1 VRRVVF
7 IILTALFV
15 ASCAKNPFSTRDSEP
30 PTAAAGT
37 FITPTTPQIVLENL
51 RLCYSELVI
60 GNFAQSLDS
69 DFVFK
74 YDFLPGVQAD
84 SGWGFKQELNLTE
97 KMFNDFGVTK
107 SERSLR
113 VIFSAQPEQPEQ
125 PDVILD
131 STATLVRSYTVTVAD
146 SSGQK
151 IGSYQGVARFE
162 MIESAFNFWA
172 IRSWADLHLN
182 LEILSW
188 AELKNAYR

>member
-7 IILTALFV
+7 IIAIALFV
-15 ASCAKNPFSTRDSEP
+15 TSCAKNPFSTRESEP

-60 GNFAQSLDS
+60 GNFVQSLDS
-69 DFVFK
+69 NFVFS
-74 YDFLPGVQAD
+74 YDFLQGAQAD

-97 KMFNDFGVTK
+97 KMFNDFSATK

-113 VIFSAQPEQPEQ
+113 VTFIAQPGQ
-125 PDVILD
+125 PDIILD
-131 STATLVRSYTVTVAD
+131 STATLVRSYTVIVAD
-146 SSGQK
+146 SSGRVSS
-151 IGSYQGVARFE
+151 SYQGVVRFE
-162 MIESAFNFWA
+162 MIESTSNFWA
-172 IRSWADLHLN
+172 IRSWSDLHSN
-182 LEILSW
+182 LDIPSW

>member
-7 IILTALFV
+7 IIGIALFV
-15 ASCAKNPFSTRDSEP
+15 TSCAKNPFSTRDSEP

-60 GNFAQSLDS
+60 GNFVQSLDS
-69 DFVFK
+69 DFVFR
-74 YDFLPGVQAD
+74 YDLLQGAQAD

-97 KMFNDFGVTK
+97 KMFNEFSATK

-113 VIFSAQPEQPEQ
+113 VTFIVQSGQ
-125 PDVILD
+125 PDIILD
-131 STATLVRSYTVTVAD
+131 STATLVRSYTVID
-146 SSGQK
+146 SSGQVLS
-151 IGSYQGVARFE
+151 SYQGIVRFE

-172 IRSWADLHLN
+172 IRSWSDWHLDLDTP
-182 LEILSW
+182 SW

>member
-1 VRRVVF
+1 MRQVVF

-51 RLCYSELVI
+51 RLCYFELVI
-60 GNFAQSLDS
+60 GNFVQSLDS
-69 DFVFK
+69 EFVFK
-74 YDFLPGVQAD
+74 YDFLPGAQAD

-97 KMFNDFGVTK
+97 KMFNDFSATK

-113 VIFSAQPEQPEQ
+113 VSFVAQPEQP
-125 PDVILD
+125 DIILD
-131 STATLVRSYTVTVAD
+131 SAATLVRSYTVVVAD
-146 SSGQK
+146 SSGR
-151 IGSYQGVARFE
+151 ISSSYQGVARFE
-162 MIESAFNFWA
+162 MIESTFNFWA
-172 IRSWADLHLN
+172 IRSWSDLHLD
-182 LEILSW
+182 LDTLSW